1 MATIVYPAAGAG
13 LRARFG
19 QPHLVALR
27 NIMVHRHRWTILAF
41 GVMEPVLYLM
51 SIGVG
56 VGRMIG
62 HISGLGAGVTYPQFI
77 APGLMAMAAM
87 NGAMGATSQ
96 AVFVRLRFENTYRV
110 MLTTPLTPRDIALG
124 ETGWAVLRGAIES
137 VGFLAVVAVAG
148 LVRSPW
154 GLLAVP
160 AAVIVGFAFASAGL
174 LVATY
179 LRDWTDFQMIQLIL
193 LPMFLFA
200 TTFYPLHV
208 YPVAI
213 QDVVRVLPLY
223 QSINLLREPMLGEVG
238 MDLVVPLVYLIA
250 LGAACLFVA
259 ERRMRRQLDR

>member
-1 MATIVYPAAGAG
+1 VATALYPPASVA
-13 LRARFG
+13 LRDRLG
-19 QPHLVALR
+19 KPHLVALR

-51 SIGVG
+51 SIGIG

-77 APGLMAMAAM
+77 APALMAMAAM

-124 ETGWAVLRGAIES
+124 ETGWAVLRGAIEGI
-137 VGFLAVVAVAG
+137 GFLAVVAVAG

-154 GLLAVP
+154 GLLAGP
-160 AAVIVGFAFASAGL
+160 AVIIVGFAFASAGL

-208 YPVAI
+208 YPAPI
-213 QDVVRVLPLY
+213 QDLVRVLPLY
-223 QSINLLREPMLGEVG
+223 QSINLIREPVLGEVG
-238 MDLVVPLVYLIA
+238 ANLVTPLLYLIA
-250 LGAACLFVA
+250 LGAVCLFA
-259 ERRMRRQLDR
+259 ATRRLTRLLDR